1 MPLEAKDNSRP
12 QSGES
17 LDATAGKFASPIPA
31 TDLVWDGDVNPY
43 GAGGD
48 AVLAAFSHD
57 NTTYATNYQQHAL
70 DVDYAVS
77 LQSVLNLTAYY
88 YRRKDFAL
96 AVQPGDNDFIT
107 RLRLNLQYSFD

>member
-1 MPLEAKDNSRP
+1 MFYAFNAS
-12 QSGES
+12 
-17 LDATAGKFASPIPA
+17 AGKLSN
-31 TDLVWDGDVNPY
+31 TGDWRLGY
-43 GAGGD
+43 GYSVAEKD

-57 NTTYATNYQQHAL
+57 NTTYGTNYQQHAL
-70 DVDYAVS
+70 GVDYAVS

-96 AVQPGDNDFIT
+96 ALQPGDNDFIT